1 MRQVTWLS
9 AIVLLVSGLVF
20 AQEDPEIPDVDIQPG
35 EMGEK
40 APAKEAW
47 QWTLDERLEERFD
60 PEKNS
65 RRRAEHRER
74 MAVAK
79 AYDQRMNGDREPEPE
94 ILTESVSESAP
105 TYSTVIDGQMNP
117 ELFLP
122 HELLEGLVMQLNPD
136 DLSPVNVSEDL
147 RAAIER
153 RFGESELFWARL
165 ATVAGRYVKLEYAE
179 PGRDGLARHLE
190 ICRARAEALRM
201 AEVQFGAEEFR
212 KFLYSDVAP
221 RSFLS
226 IAGSMKVDPE
236 EELRYEAE
244 GCP

>member
-1 MRQVTWLS
+1 MRRVTWLS
-9 AIVLLVSGLVF
+9 VIALLVSGLAL
-20 AQEDPEIPDVDIQPG
+20 AQEDPNIPDVDIQPG
-35 EMGEK
+35 EMGDR

-105 TYSTVIDGQMNP
+105 TYSTVIDGKMNP

-122 HELLEGLVMQLNPD
+122 HELLEGLVMQLRPD

-165 ATVAGRYVKLEYAE
+165 VAVAGRYVKLEYAE
-179 PGRDGLARHLE
+179 PGSDVLAQHLE
-190 ICRARAEALRM
+190 MCRARAEALRL
-201 AEVQFGAEEFR
+201 AELQFGEQEFR
-212 KFLYSDVAP
+212 EFLYSDVAP
-221 RSFLS
+221 RAFLS
-226 IAGSMKVDPE
+226 IAGNRKIDPK